1 MMSRANSA
9 LNLQTVEHG
18 RAGCLQ
24 GRAAMRERLTLIARH
39 SSMSK
44 MPKRD
49 EDCCVDILALVH
61 GGPTTTD
68 EIERHVDRAAGLYA
82 CDIAIRRTAK
92 ALNRVVHPGNSQSI
106 QVWQNADLVSWI
118 GRGRHFALLTKG
130 PRPSS
135 RIS

>member
-1 MMSRANSA
+1 
-9 LNLQTVEHG
+9 
-18 RAGCLQ
+18 
-24 GRAAMRERLTLIARH
+24 
-39 SSMSK
+39 MSK